1 MNTDSHKWKKIIKY
15 EKINNTEL
23 KNQEIYS
30 ADGIIEYIQLL
41 PILCTFLAVT
51 DTNWKIVVC

>member
-30 ADGIIEYIQLL
+30 AYGIIEYIQLL

-51 DTNWKIVVC
+51 DTN